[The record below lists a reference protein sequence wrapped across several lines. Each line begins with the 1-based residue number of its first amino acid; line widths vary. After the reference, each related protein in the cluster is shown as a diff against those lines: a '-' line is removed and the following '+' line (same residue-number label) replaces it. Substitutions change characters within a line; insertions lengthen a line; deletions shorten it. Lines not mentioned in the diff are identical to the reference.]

1 MSEEKDSVT
10 DDRRRYFRITDNVI
24 LNYRV
29 VDQASLEL
37 GIIQLKSNR
46 MGRDYLQSAM
56 LGMETRLQEL
66 IILIGR
72 TSPQVAEA
80 LDLLNKKTS
89 MMERMLNADRD
100 NIDLG
105 TLQRPSSE
113 VSLSAGGL
121 SFDSDKALKDGEN
134 LEVEL
139 ILLPDYT
146 YIKAYGKVV
155 SCYREEGQ
163 ETLRIG
169 VDIEFMREDDR
180 EEMIRH
186 VLNRQTQLLMEKR
199 LHEQGINLP

>member
-1 MSEEKDSVT
+1 MSEVQDTVT
-10 DDRRRYFRITDNVI
+10 DDRRRYFRINDNVI

-29 VDQASLEL
+29 VDQASMEL
-37 GIIQLKSNR
+37 GVIQLKSNR
-46 MGRDYLQSAM
+46 MGREHSQSAL

-66 IILIGR
+66 IMLIGR
-72 TSPQVAEA
+72 GSPHVAEA

-89 MMERMLNADRD
+89 LVERMLNAERD
-100 NIDLG
+100 NIDDG

-121 SFDSDKALKDGEN
+121 SFDSDTALDDGEY

-139 ILLPDYT
+139 ILLPEYT

-155 SCYREEGQ
+155 SCSREEGQ
-163 ETLRIG
+163 EPLRIG
-169 VDIEFMREDDR
+169 VDIEYMREDDR

-199 LHEQGINLP
+199 LNEQGIELP